1 MSSIALITGAS
12 QGIGKATALLFAKN
26 GYDLIITARTKDK
39 LEAVA
44 QQIRNLDRQVIAI
57 TTDTS
62 DRAAVE
68 ALINLALERFFK
80 IDVLINNAGICMSAP
95 MAETTIEDW
104 ERIINVNLWGYIYT
118 INALLP
124 HFLAR
129 KQGNIINVG
138 SFGGKVPLPNMTAYC
153 TSKHAIVGLTETL
166 RIELEPLGIHVSGV
180 HPSVTNTDFLE
191 RTIFKASNPQES
203 NNRRQGMEQMLNS
216 PLASSS
222 EDIAKAIWHTVKH
235 PEAEVIVG
243 SAKVP
248 TFLHRLFP
256 GITQGML
263 QLATKAKTPDK

>member
-1 MSSIALITGAS
+1 MSPTAFITGAS
-12 QGIGKATALLFAKN
+12 QGIGRATALLFAKN

-44 QQIRNLDRQVIAI
+44 EEIRNLDRQVLAI

-62 DRAAVE
+62 DRSAVE
-68 ALINLALERFFK
+68 ALINLGIERFK
-80 IDVLINNAGICMSAP
+80 VIDVLVNNAGVCMSAP
-95 MAETTIEDW
+95 MAKTTIEDW

-153 TSKHAIVGLTETL
+153 TSKHAITGLTETL
-166 RIELEPLGIHVSGV
+166 KLELEPQGIHVSGI

-191 RTIFKASNPQES
+191 RAVFKDSDPQ
-203 NNRRQGMEQMLNS
+203 QMKQMMQS
-216 PLASSS
+216 PLASQA
-222 EDIAKAIWHTVKH
+222 EDVAKAIWNAVKH
-235 PEAEVIVG
+235 PQAEVIVG
-243 SAKVP
+243 SAKFP

-263 QLATKAKTPDK
+263 QLATKSN